1 MYERSPRILVVD
13 DDPQVLK
20 LLGRILE
27 NGGYSVHL
35 MASGKMVTEVLR
47 AEVIDLLILDLNMPE
62 PDGFELLKTLR
73 IAMPGLRILVISGFL
88 EGALLKAAELLGA
101 TATLAKSDSPEMLLS
116 TVNGLLRQRQRDRNP
131 SAD

>member
-1 MYERSPRILVVD
+1 LVVD